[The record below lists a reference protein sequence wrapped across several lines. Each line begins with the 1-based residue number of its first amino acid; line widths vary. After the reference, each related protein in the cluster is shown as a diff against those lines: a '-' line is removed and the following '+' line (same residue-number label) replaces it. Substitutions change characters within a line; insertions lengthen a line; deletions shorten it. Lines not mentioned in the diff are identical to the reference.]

1 MRCAAEN
8 AANGRKSYDI
18 GAHPITG
25 AGILRDTAAPSSLN
39 PTETTPQRLR
49 GATLIG
55 ISPWRANHE
64 QGRSIA
70 KKFSSQYSR
79 GLHGCGSGFIAGR
92 TRCGSRGNTRTPL
105 AGDGGIVSSH
115 RTRQGR
121 QPSAPQAGDRLRISQ
136 RLPGKAASLCSQ
148 PGDQGL
154 REQRRVSSGS
164 RRRSHHLRRPQPGGF
179 SGRPAVALDPIY
191 RRGRGGN
198 PFPGTGGEPR
208 GAHQHAAHVFA
219 HHLGNGHR
227 SADYPHPPP

>member
-64 QGRSIA
+64 QGRSLA
-70 KKFSSQYSR
+70 TKFSSQYSS
-79 GLHGCGSGFIAGR
+79 GLHGCGSNFTAGR

-105 AGDGGIVSSH
+105 AGDGGIVSPD

-121 QPSAPQAGDRLRISQ
+121 QPSAPQAGDRLTNFPAPTRKSCKPM
-136 RLPGKAASLCSQ
+136 LPTWRSRSAGAKKSFIRKSLTPTSSSAASAGRIFWPPSSCAGSNTPPRAWRESFSRNWWRAPWCS
-148 PGDQGL
+148 P
-154 REQRRVSSGS
+154 
-164 RRRSHHLRRPQPGGF
+164 
-179 SGRPAVALDPIY
+179 
-191 RRGRGGN
+191 
-198 PFPGTGGEPR
+198 TC
-208 GAHQHAAHVFA
+208 
-219 HHLGNGHR
+219 
-227 SADYPHPPP
+227 SACIHPPSRKRSSAC